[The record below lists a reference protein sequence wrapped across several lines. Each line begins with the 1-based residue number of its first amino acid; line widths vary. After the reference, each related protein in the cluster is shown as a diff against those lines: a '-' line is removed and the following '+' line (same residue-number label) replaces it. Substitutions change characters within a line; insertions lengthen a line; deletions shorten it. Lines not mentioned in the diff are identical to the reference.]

1 MQEDLRQYFAIMVML
16 VFVTWLA
23 AIRYDVLDTWFWFMC
38 VVGYA
43 VAATLVLELIRR
55 S

>member
-1 MQEDLRQYFAIMVML
+1 MYEELKQYFAIMVTL

-23 AIRYDVLDTWFWFMC
+23 AMRYDVLDTWFWFMC

-43 VAATLVLELIRR
+43 VAAVLVLE
-55 S
+55 